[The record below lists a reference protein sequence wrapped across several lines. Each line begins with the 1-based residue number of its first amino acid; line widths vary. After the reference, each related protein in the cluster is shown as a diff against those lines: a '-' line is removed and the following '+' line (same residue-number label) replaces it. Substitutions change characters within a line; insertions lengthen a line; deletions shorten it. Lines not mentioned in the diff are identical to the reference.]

1 MHVNTNS
8 DMEILKNGEETFPR
22 IFEELKKAKTFIH
35 IEYYMFKSDFL
46 GHRMMEILI
55 EKVKEGVEVRFIYDA
70 AGSIRF
76 SRKDIKRLKPGRDKG
91 RSFSTIKIRIL

>member
-46 GHRMMEILI
+46 GL
-55 EKVKEGVEVRFIYDA
+55 G
-70 AGSIRF
+70 
-76 SRKDIKRLKPGRDKG
+76 
-91 RSFSTIKIRIL
+91 